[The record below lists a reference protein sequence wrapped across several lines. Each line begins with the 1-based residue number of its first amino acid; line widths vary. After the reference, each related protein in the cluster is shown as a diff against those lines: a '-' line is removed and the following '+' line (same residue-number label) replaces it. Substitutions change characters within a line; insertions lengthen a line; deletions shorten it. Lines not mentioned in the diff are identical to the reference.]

1 MPQAAGCRAHIA
13 ASGAIRARATSARWA
28 CRRAR
33 DTPVPCDIPG
43 RSHIAAV
50 QPAKFNPLPIDVG
63 IGDDWIFFAEVLGL
77 KDVEL
82 RRTIEIGGP
91 KFAATFTSG
100 TANLTIDANRPSLLA
115 EHA

>member
-77 KDVEL
+77 KEDEL
-82 RRTIEIGGP
+82 QRAIEIGGP

-100 TANLTIDANRPSLLA
+100 TADLTIDADRPSLLDGQA
-115 EHA
+115 

>member
-33 DTPVPCDIPG
+33 DTPVPCGIPS

-77 KDVEL
+77 KEDEL
-82 RRTIEIGGP
+82 RRASRSRAKVRG
-91 KFAATFTSG
+91 
-100 TANLTIDANRPSLLA
+100 NLHLGNRKLDHRRKQAIAP
-115 EHA
+115 